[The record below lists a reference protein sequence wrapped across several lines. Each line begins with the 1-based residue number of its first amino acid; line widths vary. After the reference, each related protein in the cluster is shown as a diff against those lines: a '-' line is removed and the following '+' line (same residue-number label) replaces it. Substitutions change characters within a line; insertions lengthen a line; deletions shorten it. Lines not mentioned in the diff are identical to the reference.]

1 MYIEIDFESSEA
13 IYEQLC
19 NQIILGI
26 AKNVIREGESLPSVR
41 AMAEQVGVNMHTV
54 NKAYNV
60 LKEDGFLSV
69 DRRRGAVVYVD
80 KEKITALRELKRDLT
95 IALAKASCKNIGR
108 AEVHALIDTWI
119 YERSAESPGVFQ
131 KNCGKVPAELCRNR
145 THSCGSSL
153 RERRDGVS
161 RPL

>member
-80 KEKITALRELKRDLT
+80 KEKITALR
-95 IALAKASCKNIGR
+95 
-108 AEVHALIDTWI
+108 
-119 YERSAESPGVFQ
+119 
-131 KNCGKVPAELCRNR
+131 
-145 THSCGSSL
+145 
-153 RERRDGVS
+153 
-161 RPL
+161 

>member
-26 AKNVIREGESLPSVR
+26 AKNMIREGESLPSVR

-60 LKEDGFLSV
+60 LK
-69 DRRRGAVVYVD
+69 
-80 KEKITALRELKRDLT
+80 
-95 IALAKASCKNIGR
+95 
-108 AEVHALIDTWI
+108 
-119 YERSAESPGVFQ
+119 
-131 KNCGKVPAELCRNR
+131 
-145 THSCGSSL
+145 
-153 RERRDGVS
+153 
-161 RPL
+161 

>member
-80 KEKITALRELKRDLT
+80 KEKINALRELKRDLT

-108 AEVHALIDTWI
+108 AEVHALIDEI
-119 YERSAESPGVFQ
+119 CEDY
-131 KNCGKVPAELCRNR
+131 K
-145 THSCGSSL
+145 
-153 RERRDGVS
+153 
-161 RPL
+161 

>member
-54 NKAYNV
+54 N
-60 LKEDGFLSV
+60 L
-69 DRRRGAVVYVD
+69 DRQRC
-80 KEKITALRELKRDLT
+80 KIS
-95 IALAKASCKNIGR
+95 I
-108 AEVHALIDTWI
+108 
-119 YERSAESPGVFQ
+119 
-131 KNCGKVPAELCRNR
+131 NCGSALQTGLSK
-145 THSCGSSL
+145 
-153 RERRDGVS
+153 
-161 RPL
+161 